1 MMLEISQALRNKEY
15 FKTLKL
21 KDPIYHIENIER
33 E

>member
-1 MMLEISQALRNKEY
+1 MMLEISQPLTNEEV

-21 KDPIYHIENIER
+21 NDPVYHCENTER